1 VPRPTKPVEHTA
13 EATPRA
19 PTADECQLLVRHA
32 IQVSIA
38 ERPADQQISK
48 EEQAKVVAD
57 MRCEG
62 VTRGL
67 YDCAMAASTTAAM
80 ASCDQRMPSS
90 STSNSSVAPGGMT
103 PPAPRA
109 P

>member
-1 VPRPTKPVEHTA
+1 V
-13 EATPRA
+13 
-19 PTADECQLLVRHA
+19 
-32 IQVSIA
+32 
-38 ERPADQQISK
+38 DQQISK
-48 EEQAKVVAD
+48 EEQDKLVAD
-57 MRCEG
+57 MRCDG